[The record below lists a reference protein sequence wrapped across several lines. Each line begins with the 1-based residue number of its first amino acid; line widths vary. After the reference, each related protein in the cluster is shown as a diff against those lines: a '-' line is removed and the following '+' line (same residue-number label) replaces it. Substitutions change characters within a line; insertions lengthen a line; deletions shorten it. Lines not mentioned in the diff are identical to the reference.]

1 MRLIIVYFLFVYLPM
16 FRCFTR
22 FFSCFKRCR
31 SNTILL
37 QMQDEH
43 LPVLPNVEIL
53 LQNVEYKDTI
63 KYIPTVTS
71 GKVIKVYDGDTI
83 TIASQI
89 HPSQPCIYRFSVRL
103 LGIDSPEIK
112 GKTENEK
119 ILAKQSRDALYNLI
133 YGKFVTLENVNTE
146 KYGRL
151 LADVKYGDI
160 HINKWML
167 DNNYAVPYDGGK
179 KLIPEEWE

>member
-1 MRLIIVYFLFVYLPM
+1 MQQPDLP
-16 FRCFTR
+16 
-22 FFSCFKRCR
+22 
-31 SNTILL
+31 I
-37 QMQDEH
+37 
-43 LPVLPNVEIL
+43 
-53 LQNVEYKDTI
+53 LQNIEYKDTV

-89 HPSQPCIYRFSVRL
+89 DASNPTIYRFSVRL
-103 LGIDSPEIK
+103 HGIDSPEIK

-119 ILAKQSRDALYNLI
+119 LLAKQSRDALHDLI
-133 YGKFVTLENVNTE
+133 YNKMVILENVNTE

-160 HINKWML
+160 HVNKWML
-167 DNNYAVPYDGGK
+167 DNNYAVSYDGGK
-179 KLIPEEWE
+179 KLIPCEWE